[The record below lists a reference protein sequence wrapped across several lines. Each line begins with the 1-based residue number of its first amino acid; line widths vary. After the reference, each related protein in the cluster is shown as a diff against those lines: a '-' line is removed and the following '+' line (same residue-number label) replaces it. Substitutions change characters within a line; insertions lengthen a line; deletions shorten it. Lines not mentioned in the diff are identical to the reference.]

1 MQTLVSFVPV
11 WVWLILSA
19 LLFASGEYFSKKF
32 ALSPSATFVILTLL
46 SYAGSSLLWLPAI
59 LKTNQLA
66 LTGILWLL
74 LAMIATVGMGVFMFG
89 EPLLW
94 YHWIGVIFGSLAIIL
109 LAL

>member
-1 MQTLVSFVPV
+1 MQILVSLIPV
-11 WVWLILSA
+11 WVWLMFSA

-32 ALSPSATFVILTLL
+32 ALSPSTIFVVLTLL

-94 YHWIGVIFGSLAIIL
+94 YHWTGIILAAVAIIF